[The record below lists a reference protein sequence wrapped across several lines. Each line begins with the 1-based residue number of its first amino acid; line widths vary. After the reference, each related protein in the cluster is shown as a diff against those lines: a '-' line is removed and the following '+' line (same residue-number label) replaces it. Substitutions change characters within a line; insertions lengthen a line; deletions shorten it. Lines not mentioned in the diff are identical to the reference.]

1 MRSSFIRIVSL
12 AMLVIAL
19 GIFSGGVVLASA
31 AGEPVTVDSCCGGAN
46 EGDLPSGEDG
56 TSPCSSPDCH
66 CLTCLE
72 LAVAAIIDL
81 GHCRIETNSYL
92 PGASSLH
99 GTPFVASIDQPPE
112 LS

>member
-1 MRSSFIRIVSL
+1 MTSSSLRLVSL

-19 GIFSGGVVLASA
+19 GIFSGGVVLASTAGIPA
-31 AGEPVTVDSCCGGAN
+31 AVDSCCGGAD

-72 LAVAAIIDL
+72 LAVAAVIDL
-81 GHCRIETNSYL
+81 GSRRAGITSFL
-92 PGASSLH
+92 PGTPSLH
-99 GTPFVASIDQPPE
+99 ATPFITPIDQPPE
-112 LS
+112 PS